1 MTCSNNGC
9 DCEVKELCQI
19 RIKYALKG
27 YRARTCM
34 KCSALPTT
42 STYTTGNSSPASF
55 ERIPFNPTKKKLLNG
70 YIAITCNKKA

>member
-34 KCSALPTT
+34 VCSALPTT
-42 STYTTGNSSPASF
+42 LSQPTIKAIPHPLVLKEFPSTPRKRTSEWLNN
-55 ERIPFNPTKKKLLNG
+55 FNL
-70 YIAITCNKKA
+70 